1 MKQQLLMISGAWRNA
16 LQVKSF
22 RLKLILAALLLLV
35 CSWLAPIV
43 FQYAEQR
50 TGVPLPDFILALL
63 SATDLSLTIFIVMDT
78 LLIISIV
85 ALLTKP
91 DYFLVVLQ
99 AYVLLTLVRFVT
111 ILLVPLEAPEG
122 IIVLHDPI
130 TDRFF
135 YQGAVI
141 TKDLFFSGHAS
152 ILMLMAFGM
161 PFPRFKIILFIGA
174 TAVGIM
180 LLIQHAHYTIDV
192 LAAPVFAW
200 LAIFVSRKLHVAVDK
215 DLPKTASND

>member
-1 MKQQLLMISGAWRNA
+1 MKQQLLTISGAWRNA

-22 RLKLILAALLLLV
+22 RLKLIIAVFLLV
-35 CSWLAPIV
+35 VCSQLAPIV

-50 TGVPLPDFILALL
+50 IGVLLPDFILAWLL
-63 SATDLSLTIFIVMDT
+63 ATDLSLIIFIIMDT

-91 DYFLVVLQ
+91 DHFLVVLQ
-99 AYVLLTLVRFVT
+99 AYVLLTLVRFIT

-122 IIVLHDPI
+122 IVILHDPI
-130 TDRFF
+130 TDRLF
-135 YQGAVI
+135 YQGVVI
-141 TKDLFFSGHAS
+141 TKDLFFSGHTS

-161 PFPRFKIILFIGA
+161 PFRRLKIILFLGA

-180 LLIQHAHYTIDV
+180 LLVQHAHYTIDV

-200 LAIFVSRKLHVAVDK
+200 LAIFASGKLHRVAEK
-215 DLPKTASND
+215 EHSKSTPEA

>member
-1 MKQQLLMISGAWRNA
+1 MKQQRITISGAWRNA

-22 RLKLILAALLLLV
+22 RIKLIVAAILLIL

-50 TGVPLPDFILALL
+50 TGVPLPDFILEWLF
-63 SATDLSLTIFIVMDT
+63 ATDLSLVIFIIMDT
-78 LLIISIV
+78 LLIVSIL
-85 ALLTKP
+85 ALLTRP
-91 DYFLVVLQ
+91 DDFLIVLQ
-99 AYVLLTLVRFVT
+99 AYVLLTLIRFVT

-122 IIVLHDPI
+122 LVLLHDPI

-135 YQGAVI
+135 YKGAAI
-141 TKDLFFSGHAS
+141 TKDLFFSGHTS
-152 ILMLMAFGM
+152 ILMLMGFGL
-161 PFPRFKIILFIGA
+161 PFPRLKIALFIGG

-192 LAAPVFAW
+192 LAAPIFAW
-200 LAIFVSRKLHVAVDK
+200 LAIFASRKVHGTVEKQVSES
-215 DLPKTASND
+215 PSNA

>member
-1 MKQQLLMISGAWRNA
+1 LKQQLLTISGAWRNA

-22 RLKLILAALLLLV
+22 RLKLILATLLLIF

-50 TGVPLPDFILALL
+50 TGVLFPDFILESFL
-63 SATDLSLTIFIVMDT
+63 ATDLSQVIFIIIYT
-78 LLIISIV
+78 LLIISIL
-85 ALLTKP
+85 ALLIKP
-91 DYFLVVLQ
+91 DYFLIVLQ
-99 AYVLLTLVRFVT
+99 AYVLLTLVRFFT
-111 ILLVPLEAPEG
+111 IFLVPLEAPEG
-122 IIVLHDPI
+122 IIVLHDPL

-141 TKDLFFSGHAS
+141 TKDLFFSGHTS
-152 ILMLMAFGM
+152 ILVLMAFGV
-161 PFPRFKIILFIGA
+161 PFPRLKIILFIGA
-174 TAVGIM
+174 TTVGVM

-200 LAIFVSRKLHVAVDK
+200 MAIFVSRKLHAVAEK
-215 DLPKTASND
+215 DLSKSPSKA

>member
-50 TGVPLPDFILALL
+50 TGVLLPDFILEWLL
-63 SATDLSLTIFIVMDT
+63 ATDLSLIIFIIMDT
-78 LLIISIV
+78 LLVISIAV
-85 ALLTKP
+85 LLTKP
-91 DYFLVVLQ
+91 DHFLIVLQ
-99 AYVLLTLVRFVT
+99 AYVMLTLVRFAT

-122 IIVLHDPI
+122 IVILHDPI

-141 TKDLFFSGHAS
+141 TKDLFFSGHTS
-152 ILMLMAFGM
+152 ILMLMAFGV
-161 PFPRFKIILFIGA
+161 PFVRLKIILFIGA
-174 TAVGIM
+174 ITVGVM
-180 LLIQHAHYTIDV
+180 LLIQHAHYTIDI

-200 LAIFVSRKLHVAVDK
+200 LAIFASRKLHGTIEKGLKKSPSEA
-215 DLPKTASND
+215 